1 MHVDIRIKPRRGRG
15 TGLHRSHVGPQ
26 GMPGVEIALAV
37 THLESRAGPSLL
49 GCAGVGQ
56 AAANFLPS
64 AFCFQLHG
72 WPGGGESLPN
82 TRPHSPPKINILYRH
97 LASLSSPRGTLPLAG
112 IDAGFL
118 ETPCLVK
125 LHLSPPVIL
134 LLLSEFPQSFSTLL
148 KKLLILPLVYAF
160 DHSPQSLL

>member
-64 AFCFQLHG
+64 AFSSMAGLVG
-72 WPGGGESLPN
+72 V
-82 TRPHSPPKINILYRH
+82 
-97 LASLSSPRGTLPLAG
+97 SLSQ
-112 IDAGFL
+112 
-118 ETPCLVK
+118 TP
-125 LHLSPPVIL
+125 
-134 LLLSEFPQSFSTLL
+134 
-148 KKLLILPLVYAF
+148 
-160 DHSPQSLL
+160 DHTVLQK